1 MRKRT
6 LSIALGL
13 MAALLFSSGA
23 NALPINPGNSGL
35 SLGYGYGDLFGI
47 DTLYQLDVG
56 GSGAVTGDID
66 IAGGFLTFAID
77 LASAE
82 FSATP
87 SNDGDVTGINF
98 SNVAYTGSV
107 AVTTAGSTHTIDL
120 AQIGQVSATLTPSG
134 AGAATNIAASSVLIT
149 GVCNGTPGA
158 NLGCALVFGP
168 QSDFSA
174 SVNGETRSF
183 RHTLDVAAAAVPE
196 PRVAMLLGLGL
207 MALGASRP
215 PRG

>member
-35 SLGYGYGDLFGI
+35 SLGYGYGGLGFSI
-47 DTLYQLDVG
+47 LYEVD
-56 GSGAVTGDID
+56 GSGAVSGDID
-66 IAGGFLTFAID
+66 IVGGFLTFEID

-82 FSATP
+82 FSAIP
-87 SNDGDVTGINF
+87 SSDGDVTGVSF

-107 AVTTAGSTHTIDL
+107 AVTTAGSTHTIDNG
-120 AQIGQVSATLTPSG
+120 QIGQISATLTPSG

-183 RHTLDVAAAAVPE
+183 SHTLDVAAAAVPVPE

-207 MALGASRP
+207 MALGAARP